1 MWVVAAAN
9 KNLRQSRQRV
19 FEQLGAFLTSNSY
32 SQPAVSDL
40 FHSPLQDSNRC
51 KLDVSYIDAYFFLAK
66 T

>member
-40 FHSPLQDSNRC
+40 FHSPS
-51 KLDVSYIDAYFFLAK
+51 KTAIDARSMYLI
-66 T
+66 